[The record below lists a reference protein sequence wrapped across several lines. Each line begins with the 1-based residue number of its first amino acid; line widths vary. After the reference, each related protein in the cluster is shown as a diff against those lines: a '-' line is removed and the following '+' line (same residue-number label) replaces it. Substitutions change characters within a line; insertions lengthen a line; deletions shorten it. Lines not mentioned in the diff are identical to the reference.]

1 MSTFLFMYRKE
12 DRRTIRSIIT
22 ATKATTNV
30 KNTRTLFIF
39 VFKVKISQLASA
51 VHFMKLNVE
60 EKVVSGH

>member
-22 ATKATTNV
+22 ETEATTNV

>member
-1 MSTFLFMYRKE
+1 MYRKE

-51 VHFMKLNVE
+51 VYFMKLNVE
-60 EKVVSGH
+60 EKVVSGHRTPP